1 MGGHLDDGEPDQ
13 EHPIFSYS
21 FGLSSIFLIGGISKN
36 DEPFAIL
43 LESGD
48 LCIMSG
54 FSRKCYH
61 GVPKVIPGSFEA
73 KASEMLEENE
83 DVYGGALEP
92 ENKEIDFKNSWKET
106 IRYMEKSRVNMN
118 FRQVL
123 LDQKHEDFKP
133 LTS

>member
-21 FGLSSIFLIGGISKN
+21 FGLSCIFLIGGISK
-36 DEPFAIL
+36 DDQPFAII

-61 GVPKVIPGSFEA
+61 GVPKVIAGSF
-73 KASEMLEENE
+73 KISNQSDYQNISEDKL
-83 DVYGGALEP
+83 
-92 ENKEIDFKNSWKET
+92 KEINNAVSYT
-106 IRYMEKSRVNMN
+106 
-118 FRQVL
+118 
-123 LDQKHEDFKP
+123 H
-133 LTS
+133 LTLPTTPYV